1 MSRFWSTLNYIF
13 KHNLWK
19 SSRLADLKFHH
30 HVICLFVCLL
40 GCFPHGKQFGE
51 ISGKIKTDTIKIST
65 GETMWKVKT
74 TLIL

>member
-1 MSRFWSTLNYIF
+1 MF

-19 SSRLADLKFHH
+19 SSRLADLKFHRY
-30 HVICLFVCLL
+30 VICLFVCLL
-40 GCFPHGKQFGE
+40 GCFLHGKQFGE

-65 GETMWKVKT
+65 EETMWKVKT